1 MLTIFRTGLKK
12 LDTIS
17 RNAVYSPAFMLPL
30 KKNSPPKKSI
40 ARYVRSISSS
50 AWVKNQAI
58 AL

>member
-1 MLTIFRTGLKK
+1 M
-12 LDTIS
+12 DTIS

-30 KKNSPPKKSI
+30 KKNSPPKKSM

-50 AWVKNQAI
+50 ASVKNQAM